1 MGAEHNITQHYIIVR
16 NITESDKYIKESN
29 IYINDTW
36 MIIEAMCYWSQQGE
50 ARRETERHKDE
61 HYDKNERDRRNK
73 GVSDRTDGEEKL

>member
-1 MGAEHNITQHYIIVR
+1 
-16 NITESDKYIKESN
+16 
-29 IYINDTW
+29 

-73 GVSDRTDGEEKL
+73 GVSKRTDGEEKL